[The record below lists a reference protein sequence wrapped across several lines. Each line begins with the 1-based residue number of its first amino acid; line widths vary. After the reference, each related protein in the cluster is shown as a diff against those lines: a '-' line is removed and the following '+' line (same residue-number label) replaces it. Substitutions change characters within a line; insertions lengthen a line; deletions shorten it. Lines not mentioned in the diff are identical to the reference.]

1 MGSHVVGNGLHYLK
15 DNKLHS
21 VTLGLYFACASLGL
35 YSAKY
40 STSFC
45 YHYVL
50 NKYMRPS
57 LVRETSRSGF
67 RNLLA
72 LHDRIM
78 GKSKNIFD

>member
-1 MGSHVVGNGLHYLK
+1 
-15 DNKLHS
+15 
-21 VTLGLYFACASLGL
+21 
-35 YSAKY
+35 
-40 STSFC
+40 
-45 YHYVL
+45 
-50 NKYMRPS
+50 MRPS